1 VRAVSTRQVREE
13 IKNERMKGKEGDS
26 LAKRAANFWGIYYG
40 WIIVAVAL
48 ISMAFWF
55 GIRSSF
61 SVFYVALL
69 EEFPWSR
76 GETAGVQS
84 MALITYT
91 ILAPLVGGLIDR
103 FGPRRIIGP
112 GIVISAIGLA
122 LCASAKTLLQFYLL
136 YGLLMTAGVTCI
148 GIVCYTAIMGHWFQK
163 KRGLASG
170 IAVSGMGLGTFIL
183 VPLSQHLIALWG
195 WRFTFVALGWLVLII
210 LFPLNVIF
218 LIHKPEELGL
228 MPDGLK
234 ETAEPG
240 RREGEEIESSWAAT
254 DWSLKKAVGT
264 KNFWALVTFPFL
276 AVIGIYVV
284 LVHHVRFLVDLGIDK
299 MTAAFIF
306 ALAGVISSF
315 FRIFWGWLSDR
326 IGREKTYT
334 MGMICICI
342 GVASLLLLDGLRAE
356 PLVYFFFIFFG
367 IGWGVT
373 APMFMSV
380 AADLFKG
387 RMFGLIYGIVEGCI
401 GIGGAFGA
409 WVAGY
414 LFDITQSYQWA
425 FALAMIAFI
434 LSSLFIWL
442 AAPRKVFR
450 C

>member
-1 VRAVSTRQVREE
+1 
-13 IKNERMKGKEGDS
+13 M
-26 LAKRAANFWGIYYG
+26 ANFWGIYYG

-55 GIRSSF
+55 GIRSNF

-69 EEFPWSR
+69 EDFPWSR

-103 FGPRRIIGP
+103 FGPRRIIGT
-112 GIVISAIGLA
+112 GILLLALGLI
-122 LCASAKTLLQFYLL
+122 LCASVRSLARFYFY
-136 YGLLMTAGVTCI
+136 YGVIMAAGITCI
-148 GIVCYTAIMGHWFQK
+148 SIVPYSAILAHWFEER
-163 KRGLASG
+163 RGMASG
-170 IAVSGMGLGTFIL
+170 IAVSGMGLGTFLL
-183 VPLSQHLIALWG
+183 VPLSQYFIDLWG
-195 WRFTFVALGWLVLII
+195 WMLAFVGFGVLVLAI
-210 LFPLNVIF
+210 LFPLNIIF
-218 LIHKPEELGL
+218 LRHKPQELGL
-228 MPDGLK
+228 MPDGLQGVVQPGGREVK
-234 ETAEPG
+234 EM
-240 RREGEEIESSWAAT
+240 ESSWAAI
-254 DWSLKKAVGT
+254 DWTLRKALGT
-264 KNFWALVTFPFL
+264 RNFWALVAFPFL
-276 AVIGIYVV
+276 GVIGTYIV
-284 LVHHVRFLVDLGIDK
+284 LVHHVRFLVDVGIDK

-326 IGREKTYT
+326 IGRERTYT

-342 GVASLLLLDGLRAE
+342 GVGSLLLIDILGGKV
-356 PLVYFFFIFFG
+356 LVYLFFIFFG

-373 APMFMSV
+373 APIYMSV

-387 RMFGLIYGIVEGCI
+387 RMFGLIYGIVEGGI

-414 LFDITQSYQWA
+414 IFDTTQTYQGA
-425 FALAMIAFI
+425 FALAIFAYI

-442 AAPRKVFR
+442 AGPRKVR
-450 C
+450 AR